1 MAYQKYT
8 ELEVWKK
15 ARAFASHIY
24 LITAK
29 FPKEEIYGLTSQIR
43 RCAISIPSNI
53 AEGCGRQHNKETIH
67 FLSIARGSLYEIE
80 TQLYISKDIEIIS
93 DENLTVC
100 LSEILGKLING
111 YIRYISSKIQN
122 PNNEPPNKPTN

>member
-15 ARAFASHIY
+15 ARSFASHIY
-24 LITAK
+24 LLTAT

-53 AEGCGRQHNKETIH
+53 AEGSGRQSSKETTH
-67 FLSIARGSLYEIE
+67 FLSIARGSLFELE
-80 TQLYISKDIEIIS
+80 TQLYIASDIALITEVQLDNS
-93 DENLTVC
+93 LVEVE
-100 LSEILGKLING
+100 SLGKLING
-111 YIRYISSKIQN
+111 YKRYMDTITQ
-122 PNNEPPNKPTN
+122 KPKNLPTTIK